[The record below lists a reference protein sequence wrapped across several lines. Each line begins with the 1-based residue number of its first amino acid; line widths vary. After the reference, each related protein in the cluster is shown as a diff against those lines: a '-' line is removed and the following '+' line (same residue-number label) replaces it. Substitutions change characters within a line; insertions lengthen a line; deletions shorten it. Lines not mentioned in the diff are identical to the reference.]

1 MNFDPFFIWL
11 ESTALSQWV
20 VGSPSLLAFPGILT
34 LHAIG
39 MGFAVGGVMEGD
51 GLQYYSDVEDKER
64 RDRAASYLRALREEC
79 SIMARCTGKTNVQ
92 NLEPEDLRSISIA
105 TARATGVPLAG
116 MSRVP

>member
-39 MGFAVGGVMEGD
+39 MGFRENLIGTGTDNAV
-51 GLQYYSDVEDKER
+51 DVLDR
-64 RDRAASYLRALREEC
+64 RVEFR
-79 SIMARCTGKTNVQ
+79 I
-92 NLEPEDLRSISIA
+92 
-105 TARATGVPLAG
+105 VPCKG
-116 MSRVP
+116 